1 LNIDFLLFFS
11 FKFGEKLGIFLAM
24 KAGDVFFKSE
34 DKDKKYKKSVE
45 ERGKVK
51 VKVKKAKQVKSRDR
65 DDIIQ
70 KITFDS
76 TQASQDF
83 EFVKHEDGD
92 TGETVFGEVMR
103 VELSPRQERTR
114 VKYSVSQDVNKRLL
128 ITLNMLEE
136 LIPYIKD
143 LGLGCS
149 KSEYEKNII
158 KPLKKFVSTGRVRS
172 KRPKAKEDDNSGT
185 VKLSSFQLPRKAK
198 DEFGKLYRKLE
209 EEGNDMSVISYE
221 NGSVSLLDSAKTVRM
236 YFSTHK
242 LKDVSTKHIILDDFL
257 KEVFEGK
264 AVELYTT
271 NGGEFITQR
280 QVQTLASWLVRK

>member
-1 LNIDFLLFFS
+1 LNIDFFPFFF
-11 FKFGEKLGIFLAM
+11 FKFGEKLIIFLTMEA
-24 KAGDVFFKSE
+24 DNVFFKLE
-34 DKDKKYKKSVE
+34 NKETVE
-45 ERGKVK
+45 AVKGRGKVK
-51 VKVKKAKQVKSRDR
+51 VRVKKIKPR

-70 KITFDS
+70 KISLDS
-76 TQASQDF
+76 TQDF
-83 EFVKHEDGD
+83 ELVKHEDGGTQNID
-92 TGETVFGEVMR
+92 ETVFGKVVR

-128 ITLNMLEE
+128 ITLDMLEK
-136 LIPYIKD
+136 LVPYIKD

-158 KPLKKFVSTGRVRS
+158 RPLKKFVSTGRVRS
-172 KRPKAKEDDNSGT
+172 KRPKAKERNDNNSEAI
-185 VKLSSFQLPRKAK
+185 KLSSFQLPRKAK
-198 DEFGKLYRKLE
+198 DEFGKLYRRLE
-209 EEGNDMSVISYE
+209 DEGNDMSVISYE

-236 YFSTHK
+236 YFNTHK

-257 KEVFEGK
+257 NEVFEGK

-271 NGGEFITQR
+271 NGGKFITQR